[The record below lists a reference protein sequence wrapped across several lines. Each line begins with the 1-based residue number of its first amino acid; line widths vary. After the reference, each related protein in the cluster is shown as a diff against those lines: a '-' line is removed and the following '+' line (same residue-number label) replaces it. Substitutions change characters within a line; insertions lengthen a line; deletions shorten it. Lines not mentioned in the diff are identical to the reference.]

1 MDPKSKTSRS
11 RYSLEGKYA
20 NYFRIGFNSLE
31 FIVDFGQYDS
41 ESDQAEL
48 YTRIIT
54 GPSHAKML
62 HETLQDSIRKYE
74 AIYGAISIEEH
85 SSSS

>member
-1 MDPKSKTSRS
+1 MDPKSKTSRG
-11 RYSLEGKYA
+11 RHSLEGRYA

-41 ESDQAEL
+41 ESDEAEL

-54 GPSHAKML
+54 GPSYAKML
-62 HETLQDSIRKYE
+62 HKTLQDSIKKYE
-74 AIYGAISIEEH
+74 NTYGAISVKKH
-85 SSSS
+85 KSSS